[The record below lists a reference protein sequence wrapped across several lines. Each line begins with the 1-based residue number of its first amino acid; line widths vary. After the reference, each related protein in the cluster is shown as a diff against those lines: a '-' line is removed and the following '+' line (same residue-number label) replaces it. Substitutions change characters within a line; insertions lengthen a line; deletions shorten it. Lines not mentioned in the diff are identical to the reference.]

1 MLGEKKR
8 IVGFKSVHFMRA
20 RRSCAMFAFRVS
32 KDIRGKGYGR
42 VIQTMMTD
50 HLLKVNPGLKT
61 AISAIPDSHMTDAE
75 IVNPKHGE
83 LLTVK
88 AVHTFKLR
96 CSDLPDGAEIS
107 SLQRLSKKDFSDLLR
122 GQSLDHLFEAGH

>member
-1 MLGEKKR
+1 MLEKVTPSFLFSLNRENYVLVLGEKKK

-50 HLLKVNPGLKT
+50 HLLK
-61 AISAIPDSHMTDAE
+61 A
-75 IVNPKHGE
+75 
-83 LLTVK
+83 
-88 AVHTFKLR
+88 
-96 CSDLPDGAEIS
+96 
-107 SLQRLSKKDFSDLLR
+107 QLS
-122 GQSLDHLFEAGH
+122 

>member
-1 MLGEKKR
+1 MKE
-8 IVGFKSVHFMRA
+8 
-20 RRSCAMFAFRVS
+20 
-32 KDIRGKGYGR
+32 
-42 VIQTMMTD
+42 
-50 HLLKVNPGLKT
+50 NPDLKT
-61 AISAIPDSHMTDAE
+61 AISAIPDRHMTDAE

-122 GQSLDHLFEAGH
+122 GQLLDHLFEAWH